1 MPEIQGSG
9 GGVPK
14 AETRK
19 GKVFCDSVGKDPQE
33 MVKNDQRGLACTH
46 RRPRRI
52 I

>member
-33 MVKNDQRGLACTH
+33 MVKNDLLHHEADSAGLC
-46 RRPRRI
+46 
-52 I
+52 